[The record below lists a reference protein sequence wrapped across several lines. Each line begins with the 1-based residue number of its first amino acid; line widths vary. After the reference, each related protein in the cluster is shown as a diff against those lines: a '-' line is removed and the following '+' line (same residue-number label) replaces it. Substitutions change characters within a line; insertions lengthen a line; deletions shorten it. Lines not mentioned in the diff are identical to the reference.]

1 MYDAHDMYN
10 MTKKYYSKMKKEQ
23 VNKNQKLFLL
33 VENKKKTCVK
43 DILHFFRCVLLSTN
57 TGSTT
62 ARYPQFCRPGAPNA
76 RTLENL
82 LSITNLT
89 QQPTVKMLMNAAI

>member
-33 VENKKKTCVK
+33 VENKKKQHV
-43 DILHFFRCVLLSTN
+43 
-57 TGSTT
+57 
-62 ARYPQFCRPGAPNA
+62 
-76 RTLENL
+76 
-82 LSITNLT
+82 
-89 QQPTVKMLMNAAI
+89 